1 MVLNGTCE
9 AMVREARLLDRQ
21 GRLPAAIAAYQSLLA
36 RWPAL
41 PDCWYS
47 LALLQR
53 KTRQF
58 SAAPLCNADG
68 ASSMGFWRNCE
79 LQRRRVAFSVVHP
92 ASVAPVCYL
101 GLVPVL

>member
-1 MVLNGTCE
+1 
-9 AMVREARLLDRQ
+9 MVREARLLDRQ

-58 SAAPLCNADG
+58 SAALQ
-68 ASSMGFWRNCE
+68 SYSICE
-79 LQRRRVAFSVVHP
+79 SGTQRKFTSIAV
-92 ASVAPVCYL
+92 
-101 GLVPVL
+101 